1 MTHFLF
7 VVPTDEQLTE
17 AKIYDLFHLLTPALD
32 LLCSFYKRH
41 QEMFLDSMSYTDK
54 AHFE

>member
-32 LLCSFYKRH
+32 LLCSFYKRSSGNVPG
-41 QEMFLDSMSYTDK
+41 LDELYRQG
-54 AHFE
+54 AL